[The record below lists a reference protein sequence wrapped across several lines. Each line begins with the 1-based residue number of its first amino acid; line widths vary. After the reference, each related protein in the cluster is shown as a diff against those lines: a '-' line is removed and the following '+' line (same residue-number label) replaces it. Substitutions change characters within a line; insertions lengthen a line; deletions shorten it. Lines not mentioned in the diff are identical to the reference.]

1 MLLGVAPAPGAE
13 AMVRRAARMAARIEA
28 DLEVAHVATHDA
40 GRLGR
45 DDGLARL
52 RQVAA
57 DVGATWHDLD
67 ADNLASAL
75 VEYAKHEQVTQIVV
89 GSSQRGRWQE
99 LIGGDSVTGQVSR
112 LAARA
117 GIDVHIMALREA
129 GLRLG

>member
-1 MLLGVAPAPGAE
+1 MWAAL
-13 AMVRRAARMAARIEA
+13 AARMAARIEA
-28 DLEVAHVATHDA
+28 DLEVAHVATQDA
-40 GRLGR
+40 GRRG

-57 DVGATWHDLD
+57 DVGAAWHDLD

-75 VEYAKHEQVTQIVV
+75 VAYAKNEQVTQIVV
-89 GSSQRGRWQE
+89 GSSQRSRWQE
-99 LIGGDSVTGQVSR
+99 LTGGGSIVGRVSR